1 MAEEATTLIKYISAH
16 SYYSRR
22 KAGDLIKDGHV
33 KVNGLLIR
41 KPWFE
46 VDDDDDVRVDRVKIV
61 PGMVSYILLNK
72 PEGYITSMAD
82 DEGRPSVAG
91 LIKGASKERV
101 FPVGR
106 LDKDTTGLLLFTN
119 DGLLTQK
126 LTHPRFSIA
135 KEYQVTLNIPVVP
148 EHLKAMVKGVY
159 LTDGFI
165 HFDRAVFVAK
175 TRKFVVQVEI
185 HSGKK
190 RIIRRLFGRLGYEV
204 KHLDRVGFAGL
215 TKRNLPLGKWRKLEP
230 REVTRLKVLAGLTE
244 DE

>member
-1 MAEEATTLIKYISAH
+1 MAEEATTLIKFIAAH

-33 KVNGLLIR
+33 KVNGKVVK

-46 VDDDDDVRVDRVKIV
+46 VTLQDDIRIERIKIV
-61 PGMVSYILLNK
+61 PGMLEYILLNK

-82 DEGRPSVAG
+82 EEGRPDVTS
-91 LIKGASKERV
+91 LIKGASKERL

-119 DGLLTQK
+119 DGPLTQK
-126 LTHPRFSIA
+126 LTHPRFSVS
-135 KEYQVTLNIPVVP
+135 KEYQVTLNKPVTP
-148 EHLKAMVKGVY
+148 EHLKALVKGIF
-159 LTDGFI
+159 LPDGFI
-165 HFDRAVFVAK
+165 HFDRAVFVAN
-175 TRKFVVQVEI
+175 TRKFVVHVEI

-190 RIIRRLFGRLGYEV
+190 RIIRRLFGKLGYEV

-215 TKRNLPLGKWRKLEP
+215 TKRRLPLGAWRKLEP
-230 REVTRLKVLAGLTE
+230 AEIDYLRRLAGLIK